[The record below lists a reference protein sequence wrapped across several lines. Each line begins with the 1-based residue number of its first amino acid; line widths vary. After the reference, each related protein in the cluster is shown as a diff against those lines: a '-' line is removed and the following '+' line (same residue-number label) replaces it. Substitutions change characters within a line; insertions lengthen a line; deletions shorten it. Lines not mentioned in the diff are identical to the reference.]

1 MNTGKRLI
9 LPTKLNPN
17 KSNIYT
23 NLREKPL
30 KKLNLIVNRAKTKK
44 SRITNEIRDND
55 PEKENRWIY
64 Q

>member
-1 MNTGKRLI
+1 MNTDKRLI